1 MNQYHSHIF
10 TLFVVIALL
19 ILPPSASAKEFLSPK
34 DLERWF
40 HSDDEHPTREV
51 SDGQLTFLNSKVK
64 KGTFRSDIDITI
76 DQNSIDNGW
85 VTLTQCYSNLDSIHR
100 TAIVFRK
107 NFIKNLT
114 VLSSKN
120 IKLAEVSGNK
130 VLLQDI
136 TKNASLCVGINS
148 RTFYQNED
156 LSFSLVIGPYHR
168 KFLDGYYPY
177 HLNLNIHYNPKL
189 KFKYSLPKSQPGFE
203 IKQQSNSLLIDTL
216 FEGRLKT
223 EFRFMLK
230 Q

>member
-1 MNQYHSHIF
+1 MNQYHHYTLIF
-10 TLFVVIALL
+10 LFSIFSFAFTSLTQ
-19 ILPPSASAKEFLSPK
+19 AKEFLSPE

-40 HSDDEHPTREV
+40 NSDDDHPTRTV
-51 SDGQLTFLNSKVK
+51 SDGQLTFLNTKVK
-64 KGTFRSDIDITI
+64 EGTFRSDITITI

-85 VTLTQCYSNLDSIHR
+85 VALTQCYSNLDSIHR
-100 TAIVFRK
+100 TAIVYRK
-107 NFIKNLT
+107 NFIKNIT
-114 VLSSKN
+114 ILSSKN
-120 IKLAEVSGNK
+120 IKLTEVSGNK
-130 VLLQDI
+130 VLLQDV
-136 TKNASLCVGINS
+136 TNNASLCVGINS

-177 HLNLNIHYNPKL
+177 HLNLNIHFDPKL

-223 EFRFMLK
+223 EFRFTLK
-230 Q
+230 R

>member
-1 MNQYHSHIF
+1 MNQYYSYSFI
-10 TLFVVIALL
+10 LFVFVASL
-19 ILPPSASAKEFLSPK
+19 ILPSPTFAKEFLSPE

-40 HSDDEHPTREV
+40 KSDNEHPIRKV
-51 SDGQLTFLNSKVK
+51 NDGQLTFLNTKVE
-64 KGTFRSDIDITI
+64 KGTFRSDINIEI

-100 TAIVFRK
+100 TAIVYRK

-130 VLLQDI
+130 VLLQDV
-136 TKNASLCVGINS
+136 TNNASLCVGIDS

-177 HLNLNIHYNPKL
+177 HLNLNIHYDPKL
-189 KFKYSLPKSQPGFE
+189 KFKYSLPKSQAGFE
-203 IKQQSNSLLIDTL
+203 IKDQSNSLLIDTL

-223 EFRFMLK
+223 EFRFTLK

>member
-10 TLFVVIALL
+10 ILFVFVASL
-19 ILPPSASAKEFLSPK
+19 ILPSSTFAKEFLSPE

-40 HSDDEHPTREV
+40 NSDDEHPTRNV
-51 SDGQLTFLNSKVK
+51 NDGQLTFLNTKVK
-64 KGTFRSDIDITI
+64 KGTFSSDINIKI

-100 TAIVFRK
+100 TAIVYRK
-107 NFIKNLT
+107 NLIKNLT
-114 VLSSKN
+114 ILSSKN

-130 VLLQDI
+130 VLLQDV
-136 TKNASLCVGINS
+136 TNNASLCVGINS

-156 LSFSLVIGPYHR
+156 LSFSLVVGPYHR

-177 HLNLNIHYNPKL
+177 HLNLNIHYDPKL

-203 IKQQSNSLLIDTL
+203 IKDQSNSLLINTL

-223 EFRFMLK
+223 EFRFTLK

>member
-10 TLFVVIALL
+10 IFFVFVTSF
-19 ILPPSASAKEFLSPK
+19 ILPSSTFAQEFLSPE

-40 HSDDEHPTREV
+40 NSDDIHPTRKV
-51 SDGQLTFLNSKVK
+51 NDGQLTFLNTKVK
-64 KGTFRSDIDITI
+64 KGTFRSDINITI

-85 VTLTQCYSNLDSIHR
+85 IILSQCYSNLDSIHR
-100 TAIVFRK
+100 TAIVYRK

-130 VLLQDI
+130 VLLQDV
-136 TKNASLCVGINS
+136 KKDASLCVTLNS
-148 RTFYQNED
+148 RTFYQNDD

-168 KFLDGYYPY
+168 KFLDGYFPY
-177 HLNLNIHYNPKL
+177 HLNLYIHYNPKL
-189 KFKYSLPKSQPGFE
+189 KFKYSVPKSQPGFE
-203 IKQQSNSLLIDTL
+203 IKRQSSSLLIDTL

-223 EFRFMLK
+223 EFRFIHK